1 MKTIQ
6 NEENTTTKEDDERYI
21 SGLPI
26 RTYKRA
32 SAYIG
37 KPITAIQDAKDELQM
52 LYSQLNAETS
62 VSNKEKLQLKIAYL
76 QEQLQL
82 MEEAKKEGSID
93 KVFNA
98 HIGLIN
104 KARAIY
110 VLSHSDAQEKK
121 LVENLESA
129 IVDGMLYAIKNF
141 NAEEGLAFSTYA
153 INSIEGFV
161 KKTKMEYAKKSQKEP
176 LYRYDTRF
184 FSETINDG
192 TDGTLLTLEN
202 LIKDQADEEQAFIKK
217 DENDALLECLG
228 RAFDYFSEEEEL
240 IYKLNRFKGVSVRD
254 ILKKLDLNIS
264 FQAIS
269 QRIIKMDGALRECLG
284 VTKQIGEDYYNKGL
298 KVDEIIAKYNLKSEQ
313 ATKRQLEKYLHIYKG
328 AKLKNSRPVTYLKKT
343 KEQQMVFDGGNNSA
357 QKPEARPVFGAS
369 SYNVKGQNE
378 LSEKDKLLQY
388 LFGKN
393 YDFSIFNKSLQS
405 EDILSFFDS
414 DEKVLL
420 LYAINEPINEGI
432 CLVMDSTKG
441 VLCNKVRRLRD
452 GFKELVSS
460 SKTYMSEDRTKQE
473 EALAKILTQ
482 TDDFDI
488 NANYS
493 IKQFFAYRTLIEG
506 IKRPDSVKQQKET
519 ENARIYAQNIAIGHR
534 LIEQLD
540 RDGSAKTEEKK
551 KILNL
556 AVGLNQDRLFGFLSK
571 LNAEIV
577 RSREPLNHL
586 LERLRLQGIR
596 CSYDALRNERINAGI
611 YLSKLLIKLNDVHNA
626 ISAGVP
632 LHTVCNEFGLN
643 HAEIEDYLWAY
654 NYLYNLTN
662 EEKTDKVKIEPF
674 KNNIRSI
681 EDASEKTLNFNL
693 LAKIEEYNANY
704 DLRQQFIMQAFGVS
718 NKKDSAKYDIFC
730 KVDLVSLFNNCDK
743 KTMVKMAPY
752 FGISNKITAR
762 VLGVPESEVDALAKD
777 SAKIIARK
785 ILISARVVQYLDAG
799 KTKESVA
806 DVLNLLNAES
816 VQKAKTFYNNI
827 TLQSQREDLDK
838 LSAKSLIVNKQSAL
852 FTEQWKTNIRVLN
865 MLSLLPAYYN
875 GIIIR
880 ERATAENFNEYF
892 KNSEGVTEIKNL
904 TINAISRIIAEGGN
918 IANREEDSQE
928 LFKKV
933 VADVKFLEIVNEIS
947 QKSYEEVLEQ
957 ANKTR
962 KMIKYVG
969 LYNAFIKDAD
979 KQPSIKETEE
989 GKVLRLIYLLYGRID
1004 KEIDFDLIYKLK
1016 DADLQDIISLLHS
1029 EDGKYLAQQF
1039 LSIEEVYQGEAV
1051 ASVRN
1056 FRIKK
1061 RKELRTA
1068 INDIVQ
1074 NKFQS
1079 KGNEEAVQRLAK
1091 LLSENSLVADETQS
1105 EK

>member
-6 NEENTTTKEDDERYI
+6 NDENTTTKEEDERYI
-21 SGLPI
+21 SGLPL

-37 KPITAIQDAKDELQM
+37 KPITAIQDAKDELQK
-52 LYSQLNAETS
+52 LFGQLNAEIS
-62 VSNKEKLQLKIAYL
+62 ASNKEKLQLKIAYL

-110 VLSHSDAQEKK
+110 VLSLSDVQEKK
-121 LVENLESA
+121 LSENLESA

-141 NAEEGLAFSTYA
+141 NAEEGVAFSTYA

-161 KKTKMEYAKKSQKEP
+161 KKTKTEYAKQSQKEP
-176 LYRYDTRF
+176 LYRYDTKF

-217 DENDALLECLG
+217 DENDALLEHLS

-240 IYKLNRFKGVSVRD
+240 IYKLNRFEGVSVRD

-269 QRIIKMDGALRECLG
+269 QRIIKMDGALRESLI

-298 KVDEIIAKYNLKSEQ
+298 KVDEIIAKYNLKSKQ

-328 AKLKNSRPVTYLKKT
+328 AKLNTSRPVTYLKKT
-343 KEQQMVFDGGNNSA
+343 KEQMAFAGGNNSA
-357 QKPEARPVFGAS
+357 QKMEARPVFSAS

-405 EDILSFFDS
+405 EDILSFFNS

-432 CLVMDSTKG
+432 SLIMNSSKG

-452 GFKELVSS
+452 GFEELVSS
-460 SKTYMSEDRTKQE
+460 SKTYMNKDCTKQE
-473 EALAKILTQ
+473 EALAKIFAQ

-488 NANYS
+488 NSNYS

-586 LERLRLQGIR
+586 LERLRFQGIR
-596 CSYDALRNERINAGI
+596 CSYDALKKERINAGK
-611 YLSKLLIKLNDVHNA
+611 YLSKLLIKLNDLHSA

-632 LHTVCNEFGLN
+632 LQTVCNEFGLSQT
-643 HAEIEDYLWAY
+643 EIEDYLWAY
-654 NYLYNLTN
+654 NYIYNLTN
-662 EEKTDKVKIEPF
+662 EAKIDKVKIEPF

-704 DLRQQFIMQAFGVS
+704 NLRQQFIMQAFGVS

-762 VLGVPESEVDALAKD
+762 VLGVPESEVDELAKC

-852 FTEQWKTNIRVLN
+852 FTEKWKTNIRVLN

-880 ERATAENFNEYF
+880 ERATAENLNEYF
-892 KNSEGVTEIKNL
+892 KNSEGVTETKNL

-918 IANREEDSQE
+918 IENREEDSIE

-933 VADVKFLEIVNEIS
+933 VADVKVLEIINEVS

-957 ANKTR
+957 ANKTK

-1016 DADLQDIISLLHS
+1016 DADLQDIISLLHN
-1029 EDGKYLAQQF
+1029 EDGKYLAQVF
-1039 LSIEEVYQGEAV
+1039 LSIENAYQGEERS
-1051 ASVRN
+1051 SVRN

-1068 INDIVQ
+1068 INAIAK

-1091 LLSENSLVADETQS
+1091 LLSKNSKLADETQS